1 MTYKHGHVI
10 SIPDPHERRPSRP
23 VVIISDRDSP
33 DHGELYTTVAL
44 TGTEHYGQNRYAVTV
59 EKDEPAIGELLKRSY
74 VEPWVTQQV
83 HHDDIDDV
91 HARFGADTMK
101 RIAKAFATMVLRG

>member
-1 MTYKHGHVI
+1 MTYKHGHVV
-10 SIPDPHERRPSRP
+10 SIPDPHERRASRP
-23 VVIISDRDSP
+23 VVIISDSDSP

-44 TGTEHYGQNRYAVTV
+44 TGSEHYGQNRYAVTV
-59 EKDEPAIGELLKRSY
+59 EKDEPATGELLKRSY

-83 HHDDIDDV
+83 HHDDIRDV
-91 HARFGADTMK
+91 HARFGDDTMK

>member
-1 MTYKHGHVI
+1 MTYKHGHVV

-23 VVIISDRDSP
+23 VVIISDSDSP

-44 TGTEHYGQNRYAVTV
+44 TGSKHYGQNRYAVTV
-59 EKDEPAIGELLKRSY
+59 ERDEPATGELLKRSY

-83 HHDDIDDV
+83 HHDDIRDV
-91 HARFGADTMK
+91 HARFGDDTMK

>member
-1 MTYKHGHVI
+1 MAYKHGHVV

-23 VVIISDRDSP
+23 VVIISDGDVP
-33 DHGELYTTVAL
+33 DHGELYTTAAL
-44 TGTEHYGQNRYAVTV
+44 TGSEHYGRNRYTVTV
-59 EKDEPAIGELLKRSY
+59 EKDEPSIGELLKRSY

-83 HHDDIDDV
+83 HHDDIRDV
-91 HARFGADTMK
+91 HARLGAEAMK